1 MAGLTL
7 IVAIIIAFLK
17 SSVLK
22 FIQMLTI
29 KCADLSPMQL
39 QNYLQYAIAPRP
51 ICFASTIDAEG
62 NINLSPFS
70 FFNMFSTNPPMC
82 IFSPARRVR
91 DNTTKH
97 TLENVLAVKE
107 CVINIVDYNMVQQMS
122 LASTEY
128 AKGVNE
134 FEKAGFSMLES
145 HLVKP
150 PRVAE
155 APVQLECIVKEVIPL
170 GDQHGAGNLILAEI
184 KLIHIKEEILDSE
197 GKIDQAKIDLVAR
210 LGGDWYCRVTP
221 ESLFK
226 VAKPLTTLGI
236 GVDVLPISVR
246 YSKVLTGNDLGMLG
260 NIEVLPSAEE
270 IDAMQWNTNVKDILD
285 ATIGDATNREIE
297 LHELAHQLL
306 AVGNVNDALKVVLL

>member
-1 MAGLTL
+1 MLTL
-7 IVAIIIAFLK
+7 DCN
-17 SSVLK
+17 S
-22 FIQMLTI
+22 
-29 KCADLSPMQL
+29 LSPMQL

-51 ICFASTIDAEG
+51 ICFASTIDSKG
-62 NINLSPFS
+62 NVNLSPFS
-70 FFNMFSTNPPMC
+70 FFNMFSTNPPVC
-82 IFSPARRVR
+82 VFSPARRVR

-97 TLENVLAVKE
+97 TLENVLEVKE
-107 CVINIVDYNMVQQMS
+107 CVINIVDYAMVQQMS

-145 HLVKP
+145 QLVKP

-155 APVQLECIVKEVIPL
+155 APVQLECIVNQVIPL
-170 GDQHGAGNLILAEI
+170 GDQNGAGNLILAEI
-184 KLIHIKEEILDSE
+184 KLIHIKEEILDIE

-236 GVDVLPISVR
+236 GINALPISVR
-246 YSKVLTGNDLGMLG
+246 NSKVLTGNDLGMLG
-260 NIEVLPSAEE
+260 NVENLPSAEE
-270 IDAMQWNTNVKDILD
+270 IDAIQWNSNVKDILD
-285 ATIGDATNREIE
+285 ATIGDTTNRERE

-306 AVGNVNDALKVVLL
+306 AMGNVADALKVVLL

>member
-1 MAGLTL
+1 MLTL
-7 IVAIIIAFLK
+7 K
-17 SSVLK
+17 TS
-22 FIQMLTI
+22 
-29 KCADLSPMQL
+29 DLSPMQL

-70 FFNMFSTNPPMC
+70 FFNMFSTNPPIC

-97 TLENVLAVKE
+97 SLENVLQVKE
-107 CVINIVDYNMVQQMS
+107 CVINIVDYSMVQQMS

-134 FEKAGFSMLES
+134 FEKAGFTMLPS
-145 HLVKP
+145 QLVTP

-155 APVQLECIVKEVIPL
+155 APVQLECVVNQVIPL
-170 GDQHGAGNLILAEI
+170 GTAHGAGNLVLAEI
-184 KLIHIKEEILDSE
+184 KLIHIKEEILDAE

-210 LGGDWYCRVTP
+210 LGGDWYCRVTA

-236 GVDVLPISVR
+236 GVDVLPVSVVK
-246 YSKVLTGNDLGMLG
+246 SKVLTGNDLGRLG
-260 NIEVLPSAEE
+260 NVEQLPNANE
-270 IDAMQWNTNVKDILD
+270 IDDMRNHALVKDILD
-285 ATIGDATNREIE
+285 ATIGDETTRERE
-297 LHELAHQLL
+297 LHQLAQLFL
-306 AVGNVNDALKVVLL
+306 ANGNVVDALKIVLI